1 MIRSNPLTRAKH
13 KQAWD
18 AFSAQHWEQAQA
30 LYRQIC
36 ERDRLDGKAWTML
49 GMIHGRLNALDDAEA
64 CLNQA
69 LKIEPGNL
77 DALTNLGLV
86 FHCKGQPDQ
95 AINCYRKVL
104 GLQPDHVD
112 TLFALGNACA
122 QGDLLTQA
130 QQYYEQVLQHNPHHG
145 GALTNLANVLAYQGH
160 AEQAV
165 SFYRQS
171 LNHGR
176 DVAGAHSNL
185 LLCLNYS
192 LAHDPSAIF
201 DEHLAWAARYERDS
215 SIANKPAAN
224 QAGNQDCARKLRIA
238 YVTPDVS
245 GNSVA
250 YFFEPLLVHR
260 DRSRFEIFCYVESA
274 SPDFAAKRLW
284 QLPDFVRNTRG
295 QSDEKV
301 AAMIREDRIDILVD
315 LAGHTDQNRL
325 PVFARKPAPIQM
337 TYLGYPNT
345 TGLRAM
351 DYRLTDAWADPP
363 GMTEQWHTEKLVR
376 LDNGFLCFTPPDES
390 PEITPLPANECD
402 YVTFGSFNVL
412 TKITDEMLG
421 VWARVLLAI
430 PNARLL
436 VKNKQ
441 LTDVTLQARLYAQ
454 FEQLGVARERVDL
467 LGRTSK
473 EEHMAMY
480 GKVDIALDTY
490 PYHGTTTTCDSLWM
504 GIPVITRAGTSHVS
518 RVGVSLL
525 TRIGLGRLIA
535 DDDQDYVDRAVRLA
549 SDLAYLNELR
559 HGLRNMMNDSG
570 LCDGAAFT
578 HQIEKTFSQLWEM
591 HRCDDDRMNTQ

>member
-1 MIRSNPLTRAKH
+1 LIRSNPLTRTKH

-18 AFSAQHWEQAQA
+18 AFNAQQWEQAKA

-49 GMIHGRLNALDDAEA
+49 GMIHGRLNALEDAEG
-64 CLNQA
+64 CLQQA
-69 LKIEPGNL
+69 LRIDPDSL

-86 FHCKGQPDQ
+86 FHCQGKSRQ
-95 AINCYRKVL
+95 AIDSYRKVL
-104 GLQPDHVD
+104 GRQPGHVD

-122 QGDLLTQA
+122 HGDLLTQA
-130 QQYYEQVLQHNPHHG
+130 QQCYEQVLQQSPCHS
-145 GALTNLANVLAYQGH
+145 GALSNLANVLAYQGR
-160 AEQAV
+160 AVQALAC
-165 SFYRQS
+165 YRRALNGS
-171 LNHGR
+171 LHG
-176 DVAGAHSNL
+176 AGVHSNL
-185 LLCLNYS
+185 LLCLHYP
-192 LAHDPSAIF
+192 LALDSAAIF
-201 DEHLAWAARYERDS
+201 DENLAWAAQYERNTGLTNDC
-215 SIANKPAAN
+215 IRN
-224 QAGNQDCARKLRIA
+224 QGRDRKLRIG

-245 GNSVA
+245 RHSVA
-250 YFFEPLLVHR
+250 YFFEPLLAHP
-260 DRSRFEIFCYVESA
+260 DRSRFETYCYVESA
-274 SPDFAAKRLW
+274 SPDFMAKRLW
-284 QLPDFVRNTRG
+284 QLPDFVRNTTG
-295 QSDEKV
+295 QSDEKMV
-301 AAMIREDRIDILVD
+301 AMIREDRIDILVD
-315 LAGHTDQNRL
+315 LAGHTEQNLL
-325 PVFARKPAPIQM
+325 PVFARKPAPVQI
-337 TYLGYPNT
+337 TYLGYPDT

-376 LDNGFLCFTPPDES
+376 LDDGFLCFTPPDES
-390 PEITPLPANECD
+390 PEITPLPANECG

-421 VWARVLLAI
+421 VWARVLLAT

-436 VKNKQ
+436 IKNKQ
-441 LTDVTLQARLYAQ
+441 LTDVALQARLYSQ

-525 TRIGLGRLIA
+525 TRIGLGRLVA
-535 DDDQDYVDRAVRLA
+535 DDDQDYIDRAVRLA

-578 HQIEKTFSQLWEM
+578 HQIEKTFGQLWEM